1 MNVDHV
7 MRVDFKKRKWRLWNN
22 VVIPYAKNVLAFIF
36 RQKWMQV
43 QKLYRLNVLTKN
55 VDYLFHQK
63 SSENIW
69 SLQTSHDMTNS

>member
-55 VDYLFHQK
+55 VDYLFHQN
-63 SSENIW
+63 SSENF
-69 SLQTSHDMTNS
+69 